1 MVVFTASQKV
11 YADELLDL
19 LDPKRELIKY
29 RLFRES
35 CLFVQGNYLK
45 DLTVLGRD
53 MKRVCMFTSY
63 SIVISNKHYW
73 THPFN
78 FIIFIEFLIL
88 LHIRN
93 SFFLW
98 KQLENE
104 YSFHASPSLLFNLFF
119 QRKITSWSY
128 FSCTN
133 LMKFHIITVD
143 GTGW

>member
-63 SIVISNKHYW
+63 SIVISNKHY
-73 THPFN
+73 
-78 FIIFIEFLIL
+78 
-88 LHIRN
+88 
-93 SFFLW
+93 
-98 KQLENE
+98 
-104 YSFHASPSLLFNLFF
+104 
-119 QRKITSWSY
+119 
-128 FSCTN
+128 
-133 LMKFHIITVD
+133 
-143 GTGW
+143 